1 MLKIYVM
8 RIYWLFLFLCWF
20 NCSYA
25 QTGSSDLRAKDI
37 RKWNQRQS
45 EFFILGTLSD
55 YMGRWMEPFSVDRLE
70 KFDRLEGPLAETI
83 DVLLKKQ
90 YPGLVY
96 RFEKYRDKEG
106 KPLSFYFHSDTLSR
120 RFNGY
125 YNFKADGSSS
135 GGQSR
140 LNGRLKENIFKD
152 DRDKLAFLAGVFVRF
167 SQKND
172 TAYSMNIANSISKAQ
187 VCYTLLEELGCKPYY
202 RIARDYIP
210 VGHWLYFH
218 PTPEVMAYLQ
228 AVIPI
233 REELD
238 QVKTAWIKG
247 VKRNK

>member
-1 MLKIYVM
+1 M
-8 RIYWLFLFLCWF
+8 RIYCLLVFLLWF
-20 NCSYA
+20 NCGYA
-25 QTGSSDLRAKDI
+25 QEGKSGLLAGDI
-37 RKWNQRQS
+37 QGWDQRQS

-55 YMGRWMEPFSVDRLE
+55 YMGRWIEPSSVDRLE
-70 KFDRLEGPLAETI
+70 KFDRLEEPLAETI

-90 YPGLVY
+90 YTGMVY

-120 RFNGY
+120 RFNAY

-140 LNGRLKENIFKD
+140 MNGRLKENIFKD
-152 DRDKLAFLAGVFVRF
+152 DKDKLAFLAGVFVRF

-218 PTPEVMAYLQ
+218 PTPEVKAYLQ
-228 AVIPI
+228 TVMPI
-233 REELD
+233 RDELD
-238 QVKTAWIKG
+238 QVKMAWIKG
-247 VKRNK
+247 IVRKE